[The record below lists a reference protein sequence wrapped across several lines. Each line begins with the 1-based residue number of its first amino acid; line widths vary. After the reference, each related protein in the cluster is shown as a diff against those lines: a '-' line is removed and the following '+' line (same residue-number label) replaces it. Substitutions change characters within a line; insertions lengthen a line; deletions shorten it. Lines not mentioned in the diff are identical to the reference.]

1 MGWYDAIKDGIA
13 VAQQVDNIPLVE
25 KLIEAQKQILDL
37 VNENQKLREQIKE
50 MQETTDIA
58 GKIERHEDAYITLAD
73 DPDKRIYCS
82 CCWDTKKLLVQG
94 QKTGVGTYCCP
105 SCGTNAYYDKAA
117 HDKHQAEAIASLGN
131 MTAQIN
137 RRRY

>member
-73 DPDKRIYCS
+73 DPDKHIYCS
-82 CCWDTKKLLVQG
+82 CCWDTKKMLVQG
-94 QKTGVGTYCCP
+94 QKTGVGTYRCP

-117 HDKHQAEAIASLGN
+117 YDKHQAEAIASIGN

-137 RRRY
+137 RRR

>member
-37 VNENQKLREQIKE
+37 VNENQKLREQIRE

-73 DPDKRIYCS
+73 DPDKHIYCS
-82 CCWDTKKLLVQG
+82 CCWDTKKMLVQG
-94 QKTGVGTYCCP
+94 QKTGVGTYRCP

-117 HDKHQAEAIASLGN
+117 YDKHQAEAIASIGN

>member
-82 CCWDTKKLLVQG
+82 CCWDTKKMLVQG

-117 HDKHQAEAIASLGN
+117 YDKHQAEAIASIGN

-137 RRRY
+137 RRR

>member
-1 MGWYDAIKDGIA
+1 MELFDTLKECVR
-13 VAQQVDNIPLVE
+13 VAQQADNVPLVRE
-25 KLIEAQKQILDL
+25 LINAQTQVLDL
-37 VNENQKLREQIKE
+37 VDENQKLREQIKK

-73 DPDKRIYCS
+73 DPDKHIYCS
-82 CCWDTKKLLVQG
+82 CCWDTKKMLVQG
-94 QKTGVGTYCCP
+94 QKTGVGTYRCP

-117 HDKHQAEAIASLGN
+117 YDKHQAEAIASIGN

-137 RRRY
+137 RHR

>member
-37 VNENQKLREQIKE
+37 VNENQKLREQIRE

-73 DPDKRIYCS
+73 DPDRHIYCS
-82 CCWDTKKLLVQG
+82 CCWDTKKILVQG
-94 QKTGVGTYCCP
+94 QKTGVGTYRCP

-117 HDKHQAEAIASLGN
+117 YDKHQAEAIASIGN

>member
-37 VNENQKLREQIKE
+37 VNENQKLREQIRE

-73 DPDKRIYCS
+73 DPDRHIYCS
-82 CCWDTKKLLVQG
+82 CCWDTKKILVQG

-117 HDKHQAEAIASLGN
+117 YDKHQKEAIASIGN

>member
-37 VNENQKLREQIKE
+37 VNENQKLREQIRE

-73 DPDKRIYCS
+73 DPDKHIYCS

-94 QKTGVGTYCCP
+94 QKTGVGTYRCP

-117 HDKHQAEAIASLGN
+117 YDKHQAEAIASIGN

-137 RRRY
+137 RRR